1 MISVIGPSEVGVRID
16 YLGTPSNSW
25 SFRNAYA
32 GTLDLGKRIEN
43 VQARRT
49 NELIPVKTVA
59 AGEFRSEATANTL
72 SYTVKIPP
80 VRPGD
85 LAHISW
91 STQDRGLLML
101 ADLLP
106 ESLATGGRVSVDF
119 NLPKGWVVKSP
130 SKDGDSFSQS
140 ELDNAVFLLGPAVRS
155 SSKSIEG
162 LELRLIAD
170 GAWDFSDKKVLESA
184 GKVLDWYFKLIGF
197 KLRSKP
203 TILLAPL
210 PPSNS
215 DALWKAE
222 TRGSTIVLLV
232 NPHARFRNSMGQLGI
247 IFTHELFHL
256 WIPNSLA
263 FKGDY
268 DWFFEGFTLYV
279 ALQAALKLKLIT
291 FQEALNTL
299 ARVYDSYLSYSDN
312 STLIE
317 ASESRWTS
325 AVPLVY
331 DKGMLV
337 AFLYDLTV
345 RLESGGKMSL
355 LDRYRGLFNHSVD
368 EPANANDVII
378 RMLSSSPATEGFAT
392 SYILSR
398 NRIEL
403 EKVLTSFGLQLNLE
417 GSTSQLYVRKDLTDP
432 QRQVLRSLG
441 YRR

>member
-1 MISVIGPSEVGVRID
+1 MP
-16 YLGTPSNSW
+16 
-25 SFRNAYA
+25 
-32 GTLDLGKRIEN
+32 
-43 VQARRT
+43 
-49 NELIPVKTVA
+49 
-59 AGEFRSEATANTL
+59 
-72 SYTVKIPP
+72 
-80 VRPGD
+80 
-85 LAHISW
+85 
-91 STQDRGLLML
+91 

-106 ESLATGGRVSVDF
+106 ESLANGGSVSVDF
-119 NLPKGWVVKSP
+119 GLPKGWVVNSS
-130 SKDGDSFSQS
+130 SKDGNSFSQS
-140 ELDNAVFLLGPAVRS
+140 ELDNAVFLLGDGVRTT
-155 SSKSIEG
+155 SKSIEG
-162 LELRLIAD
+162 MELRLAID
-170 GAWDFSDKKVLESA
+170 GGWGFSEKKVLESA
-184 GKVLDWYFKLIGF
+184 GKVLDWYYELTGF

-210 PPSNS
+210 PTSNS
-215 DALWKAE
+215 DAQWKAE

-232 NPHARFRNSMGQLGI
+232 NPRAKIKNWIGQIGI

-263 FKGDY
+263 FTGDY

-279 ALQAALKLKLIT
+279 ALQAALKLRLIT
-291 FQEALNTL
+291 FQESLNTL

-345 RLESGGKMSL
+345 RRESGGRMSL
-355 LDRYRGLFNHSVD
+355 LDRYRRLFDHSID

-378 RMLSSSPATEGFAT
+378 RMLSSSPATEGFT
-392 SYILSR
+392 TLYIQGR

-403 EKVLTSFGLQLNLE
+403 EKVLTSFGLLLNIE
-417 GSTSQLYVRKDLTDP
+417 GSTSQLSVRKDLTDP

-441 YRR
+441 YRK

>member
-1 MISVIGPSEVGVRID
+1 
-16 YLGTPSNSW
+16 
-25 SFRNAYA
+25 
-32 GTLDLGKRIEN
+32 
-43 VQARRT
+43 
-49 NELIPVKTVA
+49 
-59 AGEFRSEATANTL
+59 
-72 SYTVKIPP
+72 
-80 VRPGD
+80 
-85 LAHISW
+85 
-91 STQDRGLLML
+91 ML

-210 PPSNS
+210 PTSDS
-215 DALWKAE
+215 DAQWKAE

-232 NPHARFRNSMGQLGI
+232 NPHARFKNAIGQLGI
-247 IFTHELFHL
+247 LFTHELFHL

-417 GSTSQLYVRKDLTDP
+417 GSTSQLSVRKDLTDP

>member
-1 MISVIGPSEVGVRID
+1 MISVIGPSEVGVQID
-16 YLGTPSNSW
+16 LGTPSNSW

-32 GTLDLGKRIEN
+32 GALDLAKRIEN
-43 VQARRT
+43 VQARRA

-59 AGEFRSEATANTL
+59 AGEFRSEATANSL

-80 VRPGD
+80 GRPGD

-91 STQDRGLLML
+91 LTKDRGLLMPS
-101 ADLLP
+101 DLLP
-106 ESLATGGRVSVDF
+106 ESLATGGKVSVDF
-119 NLPKGWVVKSP
+119 ELPKGWVVNSP
-130 SKDGDSFSQS
+130 SKDGNRFSQS
-140 ELDNAVFLLGPAVRS
+140 ELDNAVFLLGPSIRAM
-155 SSKSIEG
+155 SKSIKG
-162 LELRLIAD
+162 MELRLIVD
-170 GAWDFSDKKVLESA
+170 GAWEFSEKKVLESA
-184 GKVLDWYFKLIGF
+184 GKVLDWYYELTGF
-197 KLRSKP
+197 RLRSKP

-210 PPSNS
+210 PTSNS
-215 DALWKAE
+215 DARWKAE
-222 TRGSTIVLLV
+222 TRGSTVVLLV
-232 NPHARFRNSMGQLGI
+232 NPHASIKNWIGQLGI

-263 FKGDY
+263 FTGDY

-279 ALQAALKLKLIT
+279 ALQAALKLKLIKFKESLT
-291 FQEALNTL
+291 TL
-299 ARVYDSYLSYSDN
+299 ARVYDSYLSYPDN

-325 AVPLVY
+325 SAPLIY

-345 RLESGGKMSL
+345 RLESGGKVSL
-355 LDRYRGLFNHSVD
+355 LDRYRRLFDQSVN
-368 EPANANDVII
+368 EPTNANDVII
-378 RMLSSSPATEGFAT
+378 RLLSSSPATEGFAT
-392 SYILSR
+392 SYIQSR

-403 EKVLTSFGLQLNLE
+403 EKVLTSFGLLLNIE
-417 GSTSQLYVRKDLTDP
+417 GSTSQLSVRKDLTDP